1 MSSENNLN
9 LESVPVPAPTL
20 WPGLLALGLALS
32 AASLVTS
39 SKLGWVGGLIV
50 FLASMGWFRQVL
62 PQEHYIVVPGEIMLV
77 PIVSSRRKVAHIAA
91 VPDRSHRARLPL
103 EIYPVSAGIK
113 GGLAG
118 SIAMAAV
125 AMLYGLV
132 SYGSIWYPVNL
143 FGAVAYAERQ
153 LSTAQLTVLHID
165 LLFVAALL
173 DLTFSALF
181 GILYGVLLPLLPRHP
196 ILVGG
201 LFAPLVWTVLL
212 YPILGNVDSLLDQKI
227 NWLWFL
233 ASQVAFGV
241 VAGLV
246 VKWQE
251 RIPTWQYPWVVR
263 AGIEAPGIMNATG
276 GKNQQH

>member
-1 MSSENNLN
+1 
-9 LESVPVPAPTL
+9 
-20 WPGLLALGLALS
+20 
-32 AASLVTS
+32 
-39 SKLGWVGGLIV
+39 
-50 FLASMGWFRQVL
+50 
-62 PQEHYIVVPGEIMLV
+62 
-77 PIVSSRRKVAHIAA
+77 
-91 VPDRSHRARLPL
+91 
-103 EIYPVSAGIK
+103 
-113 GGLAG
+113 
-118 SIAMAAV
+118 
-125 AMLYGLV
+125 MLYGLV

-143 FGAVAYAERQ
+143 FGAVVYAERQ
-153 LSTAQLTVLHID
+153 LSIAQLTVLHID

-251 RIPTWQYPWVVR
+251 RIPTWQYPWAVR
-263 AGIEAPGIMNATG
+263 AGVEAPGIMNATG
-276 GKNQQH
+276 GENQQH